1 MLLYYV
7 TNVCHCSSMVAS
19 YHSPSLHPCARDGSS
34 RCVTCATRPP
44 LCTVHLDHIDHRMLR
59 VVQSGEVFIEAI
71 HATAPTIYT
80 TNEMT
85 REIIECMSTLIAHC
99 LPNVDDARAA
109 TIEILGQYPCL
120 KPVER
125 QTIIDAL
132 GRALTRAR
140 ARGSASDDGGSLTAL
155 PFQTCTAFPNYIPAP
170 RLSLIRDRRA
180 TESEVYDALIKT
192 SADIG
197 LYHPDPKTITI
208 MLGIVH
214 TSAVFVVNGQR
225 ITRKNFWDHVQK
237 LQLGFDL
244 VRSGLNS
251 RGPHIYAGYVHVY
264 PLSAKV
270 FRAMYP
276 SFYNDVDG
284 GGPARC
290 PRALFADIELFAKDM
305 DMPLEVWETQLCP
318 PTTIDTQFGKVA
330 ACVIEPP
337 TPTEYVDSTSNGC
350 PSAPAGR
357 HRSCVTAMFLKD
369 YQRLGLMTLDQ
380 MRTLSQGARARVL
393 VV

>member
-1 MLLYYV
+1 
-7 TNVCHCSSMVAS
+7 MVAS

-44 LCTVHLDHIDHRMLR
+44 LCTVHLDRIDHRMLR
-59 VVQSGEVFIEAI
+59 VVRSGATFIETI
-71 HATAPTIYT
+71 HATAPNIYT

-85 REIIECMSTLIAHC
+85 REIIERMSTLIAHC
-99 LPNVDDARAA
+99 VPNFDDARAA
-109 TIEILGQYPCL
+109 TTDILGQYPCL

-132 GRALTRAR
+132 GGALTRAR
-140 ARGSASDDGGSLTAL
+140 ARGSASGDDGSLTAL
-155 PFQTCTAFPNYIPAP
+155 PFQTCTAFPNYITAP
-170 RLSLIRDRRA
+170 GWSIIRDRHA
-180 TESEVYDALIKT
+180 TESAVYDALIKA

-197 LYHPDPKTITI
+197 LYRPDPKTITI
-208 MLGIVH
+208 MLGVVH

-237 LQLGFDL
+237 LQLGLDL

-264 PLSAKV
+264 PWSAKV

-290 PRALFADIELFAKDM
+290 PRALFADIKSFAKDM
-305 DMPLEVWETQLCP
+305 EMPLEVWETQLCP
-318 PTTIDTQFGKVA
+318 PTTIDTQLGKVA

-337 TPTEYVDSTSNGC
+337 MPTEDPDTEPWAQTHTPFPPIREVGVR
-350 PSAPAGR
+350 G
-357 HRSCVTAMFLKD
+357 
-369 YQRLGLMTLDQ
+369 
-380 MRTLSQGARARVL
+380 
-393 VV
+393 

>member
-44 LCTVHLDHIDHRMLR
+44 LCTVHLDRIDHRMFR
-59 VVQSGEVFIEAI
+59 VVESGATFIQTV
-71 HATAPTIYT
+71 HATAPDIDT

-85 REIIECMSTLIAHC
+85 RTIIECMSTLIAHC
-99 LPNVDDARAA
+99 EPNFDDVRAA
-109 TIEILGQYPCL
+109 TTDILEQYPCL

-132 GRALTRAR
+132 GGALTRAR
-140 ARGSASDDGGSLTAL
+140 ARGSASGDDGSLTAL
-155 PFQTCTAFPNYIPAP
+155 PFQTCTTFPNYITAP
-170 RLSLIRDRRA
+170 GWSIIRDRHA
-180 TESEVYDALIKT
+180 TESAVYDALIKA

-197 LYHPDPKTITI
+197 LYRPDPKTITI
-208 MLGIVH
+208 MLGVVH

-237 LQLGFDL
+237 LQLGLDL
-244 VRSGLNS
+244 VRNGLNS

-264 PLSAKV
+264 PLSATV

-290 PRALFADIELFAKDM
+290 PRALFTDIKLFANDM
-305 DMPLEVWETQLCP
+305 EMPLEVWETQLCP

-330 ACVIEPP
+330 ACFIEPP
-337 TPTEYVDSTSNGC
+337 RP
-350 PSAPAGR
+350 P
-357 HRSCVTAMFLKD
+357 
-369 YQRLGLMTLDQ
+369 
-380 MRTLSQGARARVL
+380 RTWIARRMVVRVAEGGIDHRARPFFERR
-393 VV
+393 